1 MINYTLKVWK
11 GPQGMESPYIYVDPP
26 YSVLG
31 DCSNIPNIP
40 DGIQA
45 LKEVLSGE
53 RESYQFGWHRCGC
66 YALADLTHV
75 EDFHAEDLG
84 TIPYFTVPTTE
95 ILKMLEDFQA
105 FKEEYYREK
114 QQRKKD
120 SGPGA

>member
-1 MINYTLKVWK
+1 
-11 GPQGMESPYIYVDPP
+11 MELLRIFVDPP

-40 DGIQA
+40 DCIQA

-53 RESYQFGWHRCGC
+53 RESSELGWERCHC
-66 YALADLTHV
+66 DAYKDLTHV
-75 EDFHAEDLG
+75 VDWHAEDLG